1 MPNEPHY
8 VARVLITES
17 FQLEKQTCLQI
28 IVLQEVT
35 ALSQTI

>member
-1 MPNEPHY
+1 MYIYQFIQQMPNEPHY

-28 IVLQEVT
+28 IIL
-35 ALSQTI
+35 